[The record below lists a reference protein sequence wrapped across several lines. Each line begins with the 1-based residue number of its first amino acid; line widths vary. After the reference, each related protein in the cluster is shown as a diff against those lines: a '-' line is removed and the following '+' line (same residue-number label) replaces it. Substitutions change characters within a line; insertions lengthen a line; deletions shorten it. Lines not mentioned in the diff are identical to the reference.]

1 MENKHYRD
9 ELSSLLI
16 KQFVPAGYKITKDV
30 QLGPVPES
38 AKYDALCFALD
49 GRTIVY
55 RKGKVTPDRPG
66 AFLAVWQRPSTV
78 SHSQIESTNSNK
90 PIPFNTA
97 ELDYLF
103 VSVVSHCDD
112 AHARETVQGVKSG
125 LFIFPVA
132 VLIEKGIVSSV
143 KTKGK
148 TGFRVFPPWSE
159 NRGVI
164 GTQLFSAAG
173 KKTQRWQLPYFLS
186 IDDNGVI
193 EAEKLNLILS
203 HNHC

>member
-9 ELSSLLI
+9 ELSSLLS

-30 QLGPVPES
+30 QLGPIPES
-38 AKYDALCFALD
+38 SKYDALCFALD
-49 GRTIVY
+49 GRNIVY
-55 RKGKVTPDRPG
+55 RKAKVTPDRPG

-90 PIPFNTA
+90 PIPFHA
-97 ELDYLF
+97 DEFDYMF

-112 AHARETVQGVKSG
+112 DHASETVQGVKSG

-159 NRGVI
+159 DRGAV

-173 KKTQRWQLPYFLS
+173 KKTQQWQLPYFLS

-193 EAEKLNLILS
+193 EAEKLNEIL
-203 HNHC
+203 NYIN